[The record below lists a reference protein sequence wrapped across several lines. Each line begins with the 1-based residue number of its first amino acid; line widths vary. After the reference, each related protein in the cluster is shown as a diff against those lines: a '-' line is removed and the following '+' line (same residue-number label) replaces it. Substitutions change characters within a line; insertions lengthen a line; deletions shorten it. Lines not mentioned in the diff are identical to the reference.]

1 MRGEIID
8 PNHLLLAAEA
18 IAEDRGFEAA
28 IGELWDKHQDLA
40 FHAEQPRNAV
50 LHVIGRMR
58 RRHGEY
64 EFYQNKAQEAAKA

>member
-8 PNHLLLAAEA
+8 PNDLLLAAEA

-28 IGELWDKHQDLA
+28 IEELWDKHQDLA

-58 RRHGEY
+58 RRRGEY
-64 EFYQNKAQEAAKA
+64 EFYQHRSREGAKA